1 MPESAR
7 AGHAG
12 DRQSS
17 RRNIPVRDAVRSR
30 ITGGTMPHMLLIEDA
45 TDREPGS
52 DASLALDDDRSGA
65 GSEARSLAG
74 IAAWVLPD
82 LISLQLVLPR
92 HEGYRVLRTLRE
104 EGVEVPMA
112 IVTSHDGDVDR
123 VPSQAPGARGEAQL
137 SSNLFDVVV
146 RLEALLHRER
156 ASRSSDGLEQ
166 PAPER
171 FGDVE
176 VDFASRSVRRAG
188 VPVPLTPLEF
198 DLLCA
203 LLGRRGAV
211 ASRLELLRA
220 VWGYSAGATSR
231 TVDTHIANLRRKL
244 EEDPSTPRHI
254 LTVWKVG
261 YRLQP

>member
-1 MPESAR
+1 
-7 AGHAG
+7 
-12 DRQSS
+12 
-17 RRNIPVRDAVRSR
+17 
-30 ITGGTMPHMLLIEDA
+30 MPHILLIEDA
-45 TDREPGS
+45 ADRGPGS
-52 DASLALDDDRSGA
+52 DANLALDDDRSVA
-65 GSEARSLAG
+65 GSEAGSLAG
-74 IAAWVLPD
+74 VAAWALPD

-112 IVTSHDGDVDR
+112 IVTSHDADIDQ
-123 VPSQAPGARGEAQL
+123 VPGQGPGAGGDAQ
-137 SSNLFDVVV
+137 SASGLFDVVA
-146 RLEALLHRER
+146 RLEALLDRER

-166 PAPER
+166 PASER
-171 FGDVE
+171 FGNVE
-176 VDFASRSVRRAG
+176 VDFASRSVRRG
-188 VPVPLTPLEF
+188 RIPVPLTPLEF

-211 ASRLELLRA
+211 ISRRELLRE

-244 EEDPSTPRHI
+244 EEDPSAPRHI
-254 LTVWKVG
+254 LTVWKAG